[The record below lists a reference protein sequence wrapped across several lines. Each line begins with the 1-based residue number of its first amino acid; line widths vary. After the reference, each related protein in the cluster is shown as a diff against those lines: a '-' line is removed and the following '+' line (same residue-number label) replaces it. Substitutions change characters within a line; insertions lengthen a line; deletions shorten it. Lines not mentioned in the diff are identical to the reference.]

1 MLYVIHSAP
10 GRQRSMLALRCH
22 PMNFSGNSIP
32 HSYIGMRIGIRSMM
46 LFSISILIHALPK
59 SMAIVSLPASIFCG
73 KSGGS
78 ARHGNFRWIPS
89 PIFRSTISPLT
100 PPRTHRFRALPF
112 RAAAIKLITPPA
124 LIMKSNFLMHSS
136 MPYLKRHTRKD
147 GRIAREKNDLNR
159 QDRQKVYHS
168 ARWRRLANAYLA
180 AHPLCEMCAQKGIQK
195 LAVDVHHRVSFTR
208 FTGLERMEMA
218 YNPNNLMAL
227 CKECHAEI
235 HLHQRR
241 HEGEENI

>member
-22 PMNFSGNSIP
+22 PMNFSGNSMP

-46 LFSISILIHALPK
+46 LFSISILIHALLK
-59 SMAIVSLPASIFCG
+59 SMAIVSSLVSTSCG

-78 ARHGNFRWIPS
+78 AHQRNFPWIPS
-89 PIFRSTISPLT
+89 PISRNMMHPSTLSLKQA
-100 PPRTHRFRALPF
+100 FRALPF
-112 RAAAIKLITPPA
+112 RAASVVLITHLA
-124 LIMKSNFLMHSS
+124 LIMKSYFLIHSN

-159 QDRQKVYHS
+159 RDRQKVYHS
-168 ARWRRLANAYLA
+168 AKWRRLANAYLA

-195 LAVDVHHRVSFTR
+195 LAADVHHRVSFTK
-208 FTGLERMEMA
+208 FTGIERMEMA